1 MLQNPLG
8 MSSNRLKYDRFVGGM
23 LGVMVAVKSIGFVV
37 GARDC
42 GCDGMNRC
50 VSVESGGSQRRQQQ
64 EQGCQ
69 FAHAPN
75 VPLPP
80 PCHSHQGEITSKLP
94 FSAVLLIAGKFRHF
108 SREEVLES

>member
-50 VSVESGGSQRRQQQ
+50 VSVESGGSRRRQQQ
-64 EQGCQ
+64 GQGCQ

-94 FSAVLLIAGKFRHF
+94 FSDALLIAGKFGHF
-108 SREEVLES
+108 SREEES

>member
-1 MLQNPLG
+1 MCGEIIGVVVLG
-8 MSSNRLKYDRFVGGM
+8 IWTGMKSLNRLKYDRFVGGV
-23 LGVMVAVKSIGFVV
+23 LGIMVGVKSIGFVV

-50 VSVESGGSQRRQQQ
+50 VRVESGGSRRRQQQ
-64 EQGCQ
+64 QQGCQ

-80 PCHSHQGEITSKLP
+80 PCHSHQGGNNLKTAL
-94 FSAVLLIAGKFRHF
+94 F
-108 SREEVLES
+108 

>member
-1 MLQNPLG
+1 MCCKILLE
-8 MSSNRLKYDRFVGGM
+8 SSIHLKYDRFVGGM

-94 FSAVLLIAGKFRHF
+94 FSAVLLAGKFGHC